1 MHDALSETQ
10 KSALLRDD
18 THSLLLPPALPI
30 RFPVILICGHGARD
44 SRCGI
49 LGPILQSAFEKELA
63 KRGVH
68 ADVAQISHVGGHK
81 FAGNVIVYTPPTW
94 GNELAGTGVWYG
106 RVGPEHVEGLVEET
120 VVRGRIVLGMLR
132 GGIMG
137 DGGSLGRVV
146 EAQAAKENGEEG
158 LRLKPRAR
166 G

>member
-1 MHDALSETQ
+1 M
-10 KSALLRDD
+10 
-18 THSLLLPPALPI
+18 
-30 RFPVILICGHGARD
+30 
-44 SRCGI
+44 
-49 LGPILQSAFEKELA
+49 
-63 KRGVH
+63 
-68 ADVAQISHVGGHK
+68 
-81 FAGNVIVYTPPTW
+81 
-94 GNELAGTGVWYG
+94 AGTGVWYG